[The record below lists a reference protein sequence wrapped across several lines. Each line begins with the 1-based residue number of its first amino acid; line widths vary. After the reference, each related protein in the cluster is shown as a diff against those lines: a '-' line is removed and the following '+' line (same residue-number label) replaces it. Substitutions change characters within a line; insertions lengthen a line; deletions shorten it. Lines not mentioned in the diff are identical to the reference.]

1 MEGHTWPDAKA
12 PTGGGDCGGPD
23 IADMGTLVKECSRDV
38 GREWHMSTCVG
49 AYEEDLD
56 VRIVEVAGEL
66 VEVEAELG
74 NDAAMMVSSELGL
87 G

>member
-1 MEGHTWPDAKA
+1 
-12 PTGGGDCGGPD
+12 
-23 IADMGTLVKECSRDV
+23 
-38 GREWHMSTCVG
+38 MSTCVG
-49 AYEEDLD
+49 ADEEDLD

-74 NDAAMMVSSELGL
+74 NDSAMMVSSELGL